1 MLKTTKKQLRHN
13 KKKRET
19 QKKKKYNKVRHSKKS
34 KTAKGHGKIKKHLN
48 LKKRTLKKQRG
59 GADPV
64 DPTTDVTLKAV
75 RLNEQTFRENQAAQK
90 RRIEEQEHSELLK
103 TLLPPSD
110 LSDDESYEISLTGG
124 PPDEELNVNDVTSM
138 LDAELEGDE
147 VPEETIG
154 AVAQEIMEDF
164 ETVNIDEA
172 VERTIP
178 QSPKKKTIKQRLSD
192 VVQKLKGRFTR
203 RRKPYKGPGIPNP
216 LFVKPIATEPVTPI
230 ATEVVTPIATEE
242 IELTSPTNIPT
253 ERPTIAETS
262 FGALST
268 SPTGPLS
275 ASPTGE
281 SFVEVESPTGPLS
294 ASPTGESF
302 VEVSKEDATLTTDE
316 EMTDEELLK
325 QLEEEY
331 GYDFETQYDTNEN
344 ILDETEL
351 AKIMSNAAEQLEMS
365 PESSSEQIET
375 ELKNPKNRGIFA
387 KVAEKVKNLIGK
399 LSFSKN
405 KPKEAQIKTNIET
418 TLETKFPELKAEM
431 DLLNIDT
438 ARLFEAVVANGE
450 STKRIFK
457 NFQLTSKIK
466 DQQKLREIVEMLDAF
481 RHEILSK
488 TITQLSEE
496 NQTQMTSLNARI
508 EQLLAQNETLKSGLT
523 ELSEKAQQEEPVIVE
538 KVITG
543 IPEEEVKKMMSVLAT
558 NNENLLINKAD
569 NDELR
574 EQISELVELSR
585 DLAVQVQHLK
595 TMKQSDSIDPWV
607 YVEDVPPEYA
617 AAAPTQPQMIVQ
629 PVQQPQMTVQPQETT
644 VKQPQMTVQPQET
657 TVQPVAQPQMTVKQP
672 ESEQVIS
679 ISPEQLLD
687 NKTIVIKIMM
697 PRGAQID
704 TASDTGNTAAEQ
716 VASIVAVDKPIV
728 AETQNVDETQNV
740 LSKKDQEVEAS
751 ATKLREEQETMDAP
765 PAYFPGGNKTIN
777 PARVHPASLFNN

>member
-59 GADPV
+59 G
-64 DPTTDVTLKAV
+64 VTNPEELAAETSPELAAMHTKLKADSERIDAEKAAIEQRKEEEFTALHG
-75 RLNEQTFRENQAAQK
+75 RLKSESERIEAAQ
-90 RRIEEQEHSELLK
+90 
-103 TLLPPSD
+103 SD
-110 LSDDESYEISLTGG
+110 LLASAIPELPDFEDDELSLSETK
-124 PPDEELNVNDVTSM
+124 SM
-138 LDAELEGDE
+138 LSAEFANDE
-147 VPEETIG
+147 IPEETID
-154 AVAQEIMEDF
+154 AVAEEIMEDF
-164 ETVNIDEA
+164 ETVDIDEA

-178 QSPKKKTIKQRLSD
+178 LSPKKKTIKQRLSEGF
-192 VVQKLKGRFTR
+192 QKLKGKFTR
-203 RRKPYKGPGIPNP
+203 KRKPVRGGPGTLNP
-216 LFVKPIATEPVTPI
+216 LFVEPIATEVVTPQASEVVTPI
-230 ATEVVTPIATEE
+230 ATEVVTPIATEQ
-242 IELTSPTNIPT
+242 IEMTSTNIPT
-253 ERPTIAETS
+253 ERQTIAETS
-262 FGALST
+262 FGEEGALST
-268 SPTGPLS
+268 LSSGEEGALSSLSSSEEGPLS
-275 ASPTGE
+275 AES
-281 SFVEVESPTGPLS
+281 SFVEVPMLEG
-294 ASPTGESF
+294 ASQ
-302 VEVSKEDATLTTDE
+302 
-316 EMTDEELLK
+316 TDEELLK
-325 QLEEEY
+325 DLEEEY
-331 GYDFETQYDTNEN
+331 GFDFENQNEINEN
-344 ILDETEL
+344 ILNDTEL
-351 AKIMSNAAEQLEMS
+351 ADIMSNAAEELEMS
-365 PESSSEQIET
+365 PESSPEQIET
-375 ELKNPKNRGIFA
+375 ELKNPKKRGIFA
-387 KVAEKVKNLIGK
+387 TVAEKVKNLIGK

-418 TLETKFPELKAEM
+418 TLETTE
-431 DLLNIDT
+431 
-438 ARLFEAVVANGE
+438 RLFEAVVANGD

-457 NFQLTSKIK
+457 NFQITSKIK
-466 DQQKLREIVEMLDAF
+466 DQQKLRAISEMLDAF

-508 EQLLAQNETLKSGLT
+508 EKLLAQNETLKSGLT
-523 ELSEKAQQEEPVIVE
+523 ELSEKAQQEAPVIVE
-538 KVITG
+538 KVRTG

-558 NNENLLINKAD
+558 NNEKLLINKAE

-574 EQISELVELSR
+574 EQITELVELSR
-585 DLAVQVQHLK
+585 DLTKQVQHLK
-595 TMKQSDSIDPWV
+595 TMKQSDSIGPWV

-617 AAAPTQPQMIVQ
+617 APTQPQITVQ
-629 PVQQPQMTVQPQETT
+629 PVAQQEMTVQPVAQQETT
-644 VKQPQMTVQPQET
+644 VKQP
-657 TVQPVAQPQMTVKQP
+657 VAQPQTTVKQPQTTVKQPVQQPVKQP

-716 VASIVAVDKPIV
+716 VATIVAVDKPIV
-728 AETQNVDETQNV
+728 AETQNVDETTTV

-751 ATKLREEQETMDAP
+751 ATKLREEQEKMDAP